1 MKKNRSLF
9 SCFIYSKEYSVA
21 SGHRAATRP
30 AKTMDNP
37 LIFRDRDRL
46 LTNRTIGNASAG
58 RFTSSPA
65 TIRLVATTM
74 HSTYTVIY
82 ILFLKGIK
90 GTTAPPSTGSSTAT
104 SIISGFIDEH
114 LSFSLVRTYHPFS
127 SVCLHLEQLLCNV
140 VDKGNQAS
148 REHTQH
154 NSQDSQQKDGNQH
167 YGIRFL
173 PDKAFS

>member
-1 MKKNRSLF
+1 MHPQAGLPAARHNQAGRHHYAF
-9 SCFIYSKEYSVA
+9 NIYRHIYS
-21 SGHRAATRP
+21 
-30 AKTMDNP
+30 
-37 LIFRDRDRL
+37 
-46 LTNRTIGNASAG
+46 
-58 RFTSSPA
+58 
-65 TIRLVATTM
+65 
-74 HSTYTVIY
+74 
-82 ILFLKGIK
+82 FLKGIK

-127 SVCLHLEQLLCNV
+127 SVCLHLEQLLCNIA
-140 VDKGNQAS
+140 DKGNQAS

-173 PDKAFS
+173 PYKAFS